1 MNDKIYIMKELVGDF
16 DHSDL
21 DFELNSQFGFNDEIN
36 SDLVVLTRGSGSADG
51 FSISIDRMI
60 ETLNELKT
68 RGATHVEMNYH
79 EDHIGY
85 QISGYKIDHAEPA
98 LVEAY
103 EVERLIKSEKA
114 QKIADL
120 RNQLKELENPS
131 TDKECNDDLPF

>member
-16 DHSDL
+16 EHSDL
-21 DFELNSQFGFNDEIN
+21 DFDLSSQFGFNDEIN

-51 FSISIDRMI
+51 YSINIDRMI
-60 ETLNELKT
+60 ETLNELKS
-68 RGATHVEMNYH
+68 RGATHVELNYH

-114 QKIADL
+114 KEIAELKKKL
-120 RNQLKELENPS
+120 RELENP
-131 TDKECNDDLPF
+131 TVDCEDEDLPF